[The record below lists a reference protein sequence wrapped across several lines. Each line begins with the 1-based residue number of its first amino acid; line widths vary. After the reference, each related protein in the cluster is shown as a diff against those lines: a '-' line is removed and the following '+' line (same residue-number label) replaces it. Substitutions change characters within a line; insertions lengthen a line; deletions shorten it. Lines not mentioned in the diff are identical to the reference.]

1 MMKASRMRWLLLSVS
16 LCAAAAGC
24 SAPRSRP
31 RAGADERLP
40 RMETVQPTRTTF
52 PVQIEL
58 AATVEPLEKADLCA
72 RVQGVV
78 DGMPPVI
85 DIGKAVKAGETL
97 VVLAVPDLVAQKK
110 QKESLLSQAQQQLA
124 LATVGRE
131 LAEREWKESVEQ
143 EKRYKAEK
151 QFRDLELARKM
162 ELARRDVLARQLVEE
177 TQLQAEAAGAAWD
190 AARAQIASKD
200 ARRSLADTEIK
211 VAGSRV
217 QVAEADLRQVEEQI
231 GFATIKAPFD
241 GVITRRWVDRGA
253 TIKDPGTPLLTV
265 MYTSTVR
272 VLLDIPERHVP
283 LASVGRPPRSEGMRD
298 PVVLR
303 IPALRDVVPGGEFT
317 GTVARIATAV
327 DPNTRTMRAE
337 VHLDNSSGFL
347 RPGMY
352 GTATL
357 HLEDRTE
364 ALMIPSTALVR
375 REGRT
380 FVYYVDEI
388 TGDPPRGVVKR
399 AEVELGIDD
408 GKRVEIRND
417 RAFRGDERIIA
428 KGNGVV
434 RQGDTVIPVPLR
446 PAKD

>member
-1 MMKASRMRWLLLSVS
+1 MRWLLLSVG
-16 LCAAAAGC
+16 LCMAAAGGSTGC
-24 SAPRSRP
+24 SAHKSRSRS
-31 RAGADERLP
+31 GADDRLP
-40 RMETVQPTRTTF
+40 RLETVQPTRTTF
-52 PVQIEL
+52 PVQIDL
-58 AATVEPLEKADLCA
+58 AATIEPLEKADLCA

-78 DGMPPVI
+78 DWMPPTI
-85 DIGKAVKAGETL
+85 DIGRVVKTGEPL

-124 LATVGRE
+124 LATAGRE
-131 LAEREWKESVEQ
+131 LAEREWKESLEQ
-143 EKRYKAEK
+143 EKRYRAEK
-151 QFRDLELARKM
+151 QFRDLELARKT
-162 ELARRDVLARQLVEE
+162 ELAKRDVLARQLVEE
-177 TQLQAEAAGAAWD
+177 TQLQAEAAGAAWE
-190 AARAQIASKD
+190 AARAQIATKD
-200 ARRSLADTEIK
+200 ARRTLADTEIK

-217 QVAEADLRQVEEQI
+217 QVAEAELRQAEEQL

-253 TIKDPGTPLLTV
+253 TIKDANTPLLTV
-265 MYTSTVR
+265 MYTATVR
-272 VLLDIPERHVP
+272 VLLDMPERHVP
-283 LASVGRPPRSEGMRD
+283 LAAVGRPRTEGMRD

-303 IPALRDVVPGGEFT
+303 IPALRDAVPNGEFT

-337 VHLDNSSGFL
+337 VHLDNSTGLL

-352 GTATL
+352 GTASL
-357 HLEDRTE
+357 HLEDRIE
-364 ALMIPSTALVR
+364 ALMIPATALVR

-408 GKRVEIRND
+408 GRRVEIRND
-417 RAFRGDERIIA
+417 RAFRGDEQIIA